1 MKLLIFND
9 SQSLEVQA
17 VYKDGDAIH
26 VRVIHVTPDELKK
39 YFKDDFLTRNMVM
52 KENNKEIEVYENYTV
67 FSYIKEDSGGIF
79 EVEMIQEGKDLETRM
94 AEAETAAHEAKKMA
108 DDSVT
113 AMQEAIAELT
123 MLIATTIGTGGEEN
137 V

>member
-26 VRVIHVTPDELKK
+26 VRVIHVTPDELKG
-39 YFKDDFLTRNMVM
+39 YFKDEFLTKNMTL

-67 FSYIKEDSGGIF
+67 FSYIKEDAGGIY
-79 EVEMIQEGKDLETRM
+79 EVEMVQQGKDIETRIDEVEI
-94 AEAETAAHEAKKMA
+94 AAQDAQRTANE
-108 DDSVT
+108 SVT

-123 MLIATTIGTGGEEN
+123 TLIATTMTGGEEN

>member
-17 VYKDGDAIH
+17 VYREGDAIH
-26 VRVIHVTPDELKK
+26 VRVIHVTPDELKGC
-39 YFKDDFLTRNMVM
+39 FKDEFLTRNMIL

-67 FSYIKEDSGGIF
+67 FSYIKEDAGGIY
-79 EVEMIQEGKDLETRM
+79 EVEMVQEGKDIKTRID
-94 AEAETAAHEAKKMA
+94 EAEMAAQDAQRTANE
-108 DDSVT
+108 SVT

-123 MLIATTIGTGGEEN
+123 MLIATTMTGGEAN

>member
-1 MKLLIFND
+1 MKLYIFND

-26 VRVIHVTPDELKK
+26 VRVIHVTPDELKG
-39 YFKDDFLTRNMVM
+39 YFKDEFLTKNMTL

-67 FSYIKEDSGGIF
+67 FSYIKEDAGGIY
-79 EVEMIQEGKDLETRM
+79 EVEMVQQGKDIETRIDEVEI
-94 AEAETAAHEAKKMA
+94 AAQDAQRTANE
-108 DDSVT
+108 SVT

-123 MLIATTIGTGGEEN
+123 TLIATTMTGGEEN

>member
-17 VYKDGDAIH
+17 VYREGNAIH
-26 VRVIHVTPDELKK
+26 VRVIHVTPDELKG
-39 YFKDDFLTRNMVM
+39 YFKDEFLTRNMVL
-52 KENNKEIEVYENYTV
+52 KENNKEIEIYENYTV
-67 FSYIKEDSGGIF
+67 FSYIKEDAGGIY
-79 EVEMIQEGKDLETRM
+79 EVEMVQEGKDIKTRID
-94 AEAETAAHEAKKMA
+94 EAEMAAQDAQRTANE
-108 DDSVT
+108 SVT

-123 MLIATTIGTGGEEN
+123 MLIATTMTGGEAN

>member
-26 VRVIHVTPDELKK
+26 VRVIHVTPDELKG
-39 YFKDDFLTRNMVM
+39 YFKDEFLTKRMTL

-67 FSYIKEDSGGIF
+67 FSYIKEDAGGIY
-79 EVEMIQEGKDLETRM
+79 EIEMVQEGKDIETRID
-94 AEAETAAHEAKKMA
+94 EAEIAAQVAKETAE
-108 DDSVT
+108 STVT

-123 MLIATTIGTGGEEN
+123 MLIATTMTGGEAN

>member
-17 VYKDGDAIH
+17 VDQTDDILH
-26 VRVIHVTPDELKK
+26 IRMIHVTPEDLKSI
-39 YFKDDFLTRNMVM
+39 FKDEFLTRRMAL
-52 KENNKEIEVYENYTV
+52 KENNKEKAVYEKYTV
-67 FSYIKEDSGGIF
+67 FSYIKEDAGGIY
-79 EVEMIQEGKDLETRM
+79 EVEMIREGKDTDTRLS
-94 AEAETAAHEAKKMA
+94 EAENAAQAAKETAE
-108 DDSVT
+108 STVT

-123 MLIATTIGTGGEEN
+123 TLIAMMGAGGETN

>member
-17 VYKDGDAIH
+17 VYREGDAIH
-26 VRVIHVTPDELKK
+26 VRVIHVTPDELKG
-39 YFKDDFLTRNMVM
+39 YFKDEFLTRNMIL

-67 FSYIKEDSGGIF
+67 FSYIKEDAGGIY
-79 EVEMIQEGKDLETRM
+79 EVEMVQEGKDIKTRID
-94 AEAETAAHEAKKMA
+94 EAEMAAQDAQRTANE
-108 DDSVT
+108 SVT

-123 MLIATTIGTGGEEN
+123 MLIATTMTGGEAN

>member
-17 VYKDGDAIH
+17 VYKDGEKIH
-26 VRVIHVTPDELKK
+26 VRVIHVTPDELKG
-39 YFKDDFLTRNMVM
+39 YFKDDFLTRNMTL
-52 KENNKEIEVYENYTV
+52 KEAGKEIEVYENYTV
-67 FSYIKEDSGGIF
+67 FSYIKEDAGGIY
-79 EVEMIQEGKDLETRM
+79 EVEMVQEGKDIETRIE
-94 AEAETAAHEAKKMA
+94 EAENTAQDAQRTAKE
-108 DDSVT
+108 SVT

-123 MLIATTIGTGGEEN
+123 TLIATMGGGEAN

>member
-17 VYKDGDAIH
+17 VYRDGDAIY
-26 VRVIHVTPDELKK
+26 VRIIHVTPDELKG
-39 YFKDDFLTRNMVM
+39 YFKDEFLTKHMVL
-52 KENNKEIEVYENYTV
+52 KENNKEEVYENYTV
-67 FSYIKEDSGGIF
+67 FSYIKEDAGGIY
-79 EVEMIQEGKDLETRM
+79 EVEMVQQGKDIETRID
-94 AEAETAAHEAKKMA
+94 EAENAAQVAKETAE
-108 DDSVT
+108 STVT

-123 MLIATTIGTGGEEN
+123 MLIASTIGTGGEEN

>member
-17 VYKDGDAIH
+17 VYKEGDAIH
-26 VRVIHVTPDELKK
+26 IRVIHVTPDELKG
-39 YFKDDFLTRNMVM
+39 YFKDDFLTRNMVL

-67 FSYIKEDSGGIF
+67 FSYIKEDAGGIY
-79 EVEMIQEGKDLETRM
+79 EVEMVQQGKDIETRID
-94 AEAETAAHEAKKMA
+94 EAEMAAQDAQRTANE
-108 DDSVT
+108 SVM
-113 AMQEAIAELT
+113 AMQEAITELT
-123 MLIATTIGTGGEEN
+123 MLIATTMTGGEGN